1 MLKVA
6 FVGGNAGT
14 WSVDSI
20 RAVAGDALP
29 AVSRLAVLEA
39 ADRFMELGGEWVLR
53 GETSFERYVTSQEHA
68 ALEAA
73 SPPLGRATSS
83 AAALIPIR
91 KSDGWWAKPQEERRA
106 IFEERSHHISRSLP
120 YLPRVARRLHHSRQL
135 GEPFDFLTWFEFS
148 PRDSAAFDELL
159 AALRTTEEWSYVIRE
174 VEIRLTRAG

>member
-20 RAVAGDALP
+20 KALAGDELP

-39 ADRFMELGGEWVLR
+39 EDRFMELGGEWVLR
-53 GETSFERYVTSQEHA
+53 GETSFERYVTSLEHT

-73 SPPLGRATSS
+73 SPLGRASSS

-91 KSDGWWAKPQEERRA
+91 KSDAWWAKPQEERRA

-120 YLPRVARRLHHSRQL
+120 YLPRVARRLHHNREL
-135 GEPFDFLTWFEFS
+135 GEPFDFLTHS
-148 PRDSAAFDELL
+148 ARPRSGATWSVRSRSA
-159 AALRTTEEWSYVIRE
+159 
-174 VEIRLTRAG
+174 

>member
-53 GETSFERYVTSQEHA
+53 GETSFERYVTPQEHA

-91 KSDGWWAKPQEERRA
+91 KSDGWVGQASGGAPRDLRRA
-106 IFEERSHHISRSLP
+106 VTPHLAQPSLP
-120 YLPRVARRLHHSRQL
+120 A
-135 GEPFDFLTWFEFS
+135 
-148 PRDSAAFDELL
+148 
-159 AALRTTEEWSYVIRE
+159 
-174 VEIRLTRAG
+174 